1 MKRILLTAFLVLLC
15 LSFYAQTLTLTFTAR
30 DTNDH
35 YVQLDRV
42 VINNFTE
49 GWQET
54 LYWPDTVLT
63 MQVETGIGDVETSHE
78 TSLQLSQNNPNPF
91 SGNTYATLMLP
102 EAGDVL
108 VEITDISGRIIKTHS
123 RASLQT
129 GIHQLRVTLSTA
141 GVYFLTVRMNG
152 QSSSVKMVNQG
163 NGGKD
168 EIVITNDTGMP
179 FIASVSPKQGS
190 FPKGLSV
197 NSFHLGDQ
205 MMYVGYAT
213 VDGEEIASNSVEQAP
228 DTSQTVMLRFVVS
241 PTAID
246 GQPCPG
252 SPTVTDIDGN
262 VYHTVQLGNQCWM
275 KENLRTTRFANGDS
289 ILLDPNPV
297 YMLNG
302 YGNDANPNPY
312 RYAPNNDSCN
322 VSVYGYL
329 YNWSAL
335 MHGDSSSYDLPSGVQ
350 GICPDG
356 WHVPSFY
363 EWNELRMC
371 VREQNVFICGDTN
384 INVGKSLAAA
394 DCWDLCEQTCCVG
407 NDQNTNNATGFS
419 AYPAGIYRNGT
430 WPEFGQHA
438 CFASASDRWDTILLS
453 YNLYFDKVYVEVFG
467 HFKED
472 GLSVRCIRD

>member
-1 MKRILLTAFLVLLC
+1 MKRILLNAFLVLLC
-15 LSFYAQTLTLTFTAR
+15 LPNFAQTLTLTFTAC
-30 DTNDH
+30 DTNGH

-42 VINNFTE
+42 VVNNVTE

-54 LYWPDTVLT
+54 IYWPDTVLT
-63 MQVETGIGDVETSHE
+63 MQEETGIGDLEMSHE

-91 SGNTYATLMLP
+91 SGTTYATLIVP
-102 EAGDVL
+102 DAGDVL

-141 GVYFLTVRMNG
+141 GVYFLTARMNG
-152 QSSSVKMVNQG
+152 QSSSVKMVSQG

-179 FIASVSPKQGS
+179 FNASVSPKQGN

-228 DTSQTVMLRFVVS
+228 DTSQTVMLRFAIS
-241 PTAID
+241 PTAPD
-246 GQPCPG
+246 SQPCPG
-252 SPTVTDIDGN
+252 TPTVTDIDGN

-275 KENLRTTRFANGDS
+275 RENLRTTRFANGDS
-289 ILLDPNPV
+289 ILIDPNPV
-297 YMLNG
+297 SSSYWQDVNL
-302 YGNDANPNPY
+302 NPY
-312 RYAPNNDSCN
+312 RYAPNNDSSN
-322 VSVYGYL
+322 VLVYGYL
-329 YNWSAL
+329 YNWSAV
-335 MHGDSSSYDLPSGVQ
+335 MHGDSSSYDNPSGVQ

-356 WHVPSFY
+356 WHVPSFT
-363 EWNELRMC
+363 EWEELRIC
-371 VREQNVFICGDTN
+371 VREQSVFICGDTN

>member
-1 MKRILLTAFLVLLC
+1 MKRILLSAFLVLLC
-15 LSFYAQTLTLTFTAR
+15 LSFYAQTLTLTFTAL

-42 VINNFTE
+42 VINNITE

-63 MQVETGIGDVETSHE
+63 MQVETGIGDAETSHK

-108 VEITDISGRIIKTHS
+108 VEITDINGRVVGMYR
-123 RASLQT
+123 RAFLQAGT
-129 GIHQLRVTLSTA
+129 HQLRVTLSTA

-152 QSSSVKMVNQG
+152 QFSSIKMVNQG

-168 EIVITNDTGMP
+168 EIVITSDVVTP
-179 FIASVSPKQGS
+179 FTASVSPTPKGT
-190 FPKGLSV
+190 PKGLST
-197 NSFHLGDQ
+197 NPFHLGDQ

-213 VDGEEIASNSVEQAP
+213 VAGEEIASYSVEQAP

-312 RYAPNNDSCN
+312 RYAPNNDSSN
-322 VSVYGYL
+322 VLVYGYL

>member
-1 MKRILLTAFLVLLC
+1 MKRILLSVFLVLLC
-15 LSFYAQTLTLTFTAR
+15 LSFYAQTVTVTFTAR
-30 DTNDH
+30 DTNGH

-42 VINNFTE
+42 VINNITE

-63 MQVETGIGDVETSHE
+63 MQVETGIGDVEMSHE
-78 TSLQLSQNNPNPF
+78 ASLHLSQNNPNPF
-91 SGNTYATLMLP
+91 SGTTYATLMVP
-102 EAGDVL
+102 ETGDVL
-108 VEITDISGRIIKTHS
+108 VEITDLGGRVVGMYR
-123 RASLQT
+123 RAFFQA

-152 QSSSVKMVNQG
+152 QSSSIKMVNQG

-168 EIVITNDTGMP
+168 EIVITNDAGMP

-213 VDGEEIASNSVEQAP
+213 VDDEEIASNSVEQAP

-297 YMLNG
+297 YMLG

-438 CFASASDRWDTILLS
+438 CFASASDRWVTILLS

>member
-1 MKRILLTAFLVLLC
+1 MKRILLSAFLVLLC

-91 SGNTYATLMLP
+91 SSTTYATLMLP
-102 EAGDVL
+102 QTGDVS
-108 VEITDISGRIIKTHS
+108 VEITDISGRIIKTYS
-123 RASLQT
+123 RASLQAGT
-129 GIHQLRVTLSTA
+129 HQLRVTLSTA
-141 GVYFLTVRMNG
+141 GVYFLTARMNG
-152 QSSSVKMVNQG
+152 QSSSVKMVNQS

-168 EIVITNDTGMP
+168 EIVVTNDAGMP
-179 FIASVSPKQGS
+179 FMASVSPNPKDA
-190 FPKGLSV
+190 PKGLST
-197 NSFHLGDQ
+197 NPFHLGDQ
-205 MMYVGYAT
+205 MMYVGYASIN
-213 VDGEEIASNSVEQAP
+213 GEEEASLSVEQAP
-228 DTSQTVMLRFVVS
+228 EVSQTIMLRFVVS
-241 PTAID
+241 PTTTD

-252 SPTVTDIDGN
+252 TPTVTDIDGN

-289 ILLDPNPV
+289 ILIDPNPV
-297 YMLNG
+297 PI
-302 YGNDANPNPY
+302 YGWEDTNPNPY
-312 RYAPNNDSCN
+312 RYTPNNDSSV

-335 MHGDSSSYDLPSGVQ
+335 MRGDSCSYAVPSGVQ

-363 EWNELRMC
+363 EWEELRIC
-371 VREQNVFICGDTN
+371 VTEQNAFICGDTN

-394 DCWDLCEQTCCVG
+394 DYWDLCEEACCVG
-407 NDQNTNNATGFS
+407 NNQSSNNATGFS
-419 AYPAGIYRNGT
+419 ACPAGIYHNGT
-430 WPEFGQHA
+430 WSEFGQHA
-438 CFASASDRWDTILLS
+438 CFASTSDRWDWIMS
-453 YNLYFDKVYVEVFG
+453 YDLYYDKVYVRVFL
-467 HFKED
+467 HPKND

>member
-1 MKRILLTAFLVLLC
+1 MKRILLSVFLVLLC
-15 LSFYAQTLTLTFTAR
+15 LSFYAQTVTVTFTAC
-30 DTNDH
+30 DTNEH

-42 VINNFTE
+42 VINNITE

-63 MQVETGIGDVETSHE
+63 LQVGVGIGDVETCRGA
-78 TSLQLSQNNPNPF
+78 SLQLSQNNPNPF
-91 SGNTYATLMLP
+91 SGTTYATLMVP
-102 EAGDVL
+102 ETGDVL
-108 VEITDISGRIIKTHS
+108 VEITDLSGRVVGMYR
-123 RASLQT
+123 RAFFQA

-141 GVYFLTVRMNG
+141 GVYFLTARMNG
-152 QSSSVKMVNQG
+152 RSSSVKMVNQG

-168 EIVITNDTGMP
+168 EIVITSDVVTP
-179 FIASVSPKQGS
+179 FTASVSPTPKGT
-190 FPKGLSV
+190 PKGLST
-197 NSFHLGDQ
+197 NPFHLGDQ

-213 VDGEEIASNSVEQAP
+213 VNSEEVVSFSVEQVQEV
-228 DTSQTVMLRFVVS
+228 SQTVMLRFVVS

-312 RYAPNNDSCN
+312 RYAPNNDSSN

-438 CFASASDRWDTILLS
+438 CFASTSDRWDTILLS